1 MTHFMDNK
9 VTIFGAITNIS
20 AVPEALQPAPIMG
33 PVFIGVMA
41 VTRAP

>member
-9 VTIFGAITNIS
+9 VTIFGAITYIS

-33 PVFIGVMA
+33 PVFRVMA